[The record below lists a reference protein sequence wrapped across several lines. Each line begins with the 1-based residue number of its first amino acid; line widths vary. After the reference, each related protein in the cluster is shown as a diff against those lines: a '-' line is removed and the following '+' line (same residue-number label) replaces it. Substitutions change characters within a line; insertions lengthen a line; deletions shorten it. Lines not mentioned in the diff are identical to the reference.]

1 MSSINDILNA
11 ATVNTAISLAKVYAL
26 TEHGVFGQDNQMQ
39 FVRENFPDLV
49 LQKELVDQGILD
61 IFGNRIDDPNYSRI
75 ESQQNP
81 TIAEVPAD
89 LQGGYTTPVSVST
102 ETELPVTDQGILSEP
117 TPFTGTIQDT
127 LFDSSRDYAES
138 DFGQSVN
145 AVPYTEDFVPT
156 TLTNV
161 TSDVNAGP
169 EEPTGGTGGIFGS
182 FTFKDLVKPFF
193 ESGVIDTSGRNFMP
207 TNLTGQFYGIN
218 PTTNNV
224 ELMQNMTQN
233 PMFRSGVAGFT
244 NTLPTGFEFGVPFRF
259 GNLPQF
265 QPQTFDEFVAEKEAE
280 KEAEKNSSTGFENP
294 GSPNFDQSKIGGG
307 THGPYK

>member
-49 LQKELVDQGILD
+49 LQQELIDQGILD

-81 TIAEVPAD
+81 TIAEVPVD
-89 LQGGYTTPVSVST
+89 LQGGYNTPVSVST

-138 DFGQSVN
+138 DFGQSVD

-156 TLTNV
+156 TLPVGDSDISSSSVLSQVQSNIP
-161 TSDVNAGP
+161 TSDGFPNFMNP
-169 EEPTGGTGGIFGS
+169 LI
-182 FTFKDLVKPFF
+182 
-193 ESGVIDTSGRNFMP
+193 ESGLLDTSGRNFMP

-244 NTLPTGFEFGVPFRF
+244 DTLPTGFEFGVPVRY
-259 GNLPQF
+259 GNFPKF
-265 QPQTFDEFVAEKEAE
+265 QPQTFEEFVALKKAAE
-280 KEAEKNSSTGFENP
+280 ESNNGYTFQGMGADFN
-294 GSPNFDQSKIGGG
+294 QSKL
-307 THGPYK
+307 